1 VSELF
6 ENVPLSELANAL
18 RALSVDTVEKAKSGH
33 PGLPMGAADIVTV
46 LFTRFLKYDTADT
59 KWPDR
64 DRFILSAGHGSAM
77 LYSLLHLT
85 GVEGVT
91 IDELKRFRQ
100 LGSLTPG
107 HPENWVTPGVEIT
120 TGPLGQGIATSVG
133 FALAERMLNS
143 EYGDE
148 LIKHYTY
155 VLASEGDFMEG
166 VSQEAIALAGHLKL
180 ERLIVLY
187 DDNGVSIDGPLSL
200 SDSVD
205 QTERLKSAGWNA
217 VRVDGHNYAEIA
229 GAIEKAQNTD
239 RPTFIACKTTIGYG
253 APNKAGKSKAHG
265 EPLGPE
271 ELAGAKKAWN
281 WTYGPFEVP
290 DHIRAAWLKAGRR
303 GKTERDAWQQRL
315 ELIAPDKRAEFLRRM
330 NREVSPALKP
340 AVAELKESAVAEPK
354 AMATRK
360 ASGAVI
366 GTVMKAVP
374 ELVLGSADLTPSNN
388 TRTADVKDIAPR
400 DYNGRYIHWGI
411 REHGMAAALNGMTL
425 HGGYRVA
432 SGAFLVF
439 ADYAR
444 PAIRLAALSKLPVI
458 YVFTHDSIGVGE
470 DGPTHQPVETI
481 AGMRAVPNLRVFR
494 PADIV
499 ETAECWQLALESEGT
514 PTVLALSRQDV
525 PQLRLKNSA
534 ENLSATGGYEL
545 IAADGEARVSLFAS
559 GTEVSLAVD
568 ACKKLVERGI
578 ATRVVSV
585 PSLELL
591 IDQPEDVKARIVG
604 KAPIKVGIEAGVRF
618 GWDAVIGSDGIFV
631 GMKGFGA
638 SAPAKDLY
646 PYFGI
651 TADAVVE
658 KVLKAAG

>member
-1 VSELF
+1 MSELF